1 MKLIINPHYEN
12 DAYIGDWERV
22 AFYALAAYFRERLL
36 ADPGEVHFT
45 IEAGTLKRLINFT
58 EIEESGYTNRHKS
71 KFAYNDDH
79 RMDAVLDQL
88 FDLIAHSLNL
98 PLEFQS
104 KRFLPFAGVGISVDL
119 KTYSIELSGDFRR
132 LILEHYT
139 LLIHHDWI
147 KAGLTDPG
155 ALEIFETIKN
165 SLDESMVIP
174 IDETEEVTDVIVTY
188 TPGIHEI
195 NEKAFYR
202 LSMKPTSEDGIIA
215 GLYIFHSNEK
225 VA

>member
-1 MKLIINPHYEN
+1 MKLIINPHHEHDN
-12 DAYIGDWERV
+12 EIGDWERV
-22 AFYALAAYFRERLL
+22 AFAALVAYFRERLL
-36 ADPGEVHFT
+36 ADPGEVNFT
-45 IEAGTLKRLINFT
+45 IEAGTLKCLINFM
-58 EIEESGYTNRHKS
+58 EIEEDGYTNRYKS

-79 RMDAVLDQL
+79 RKDAVLDQL
-88 FDLIAHSLNL
+88 FDLIANSLNL

-104 KRFLPFAGVGISVDL
+104 KRFFPFAGVGILDDL
-119 KTYSIELSGDFRR
+119 KTYSIELSGMFRR

-174 IDETEEVTDVIVTY
+174 IDETEDVTDVIVTY

-202 LSMKPTSEDGIIA
+202 LSVKPTTEDGMIA
-215 GLYIFHSNEK
+215 GLYIFHNNEK